1 MKRLFFVLVFLLPVC
16 IAQATTVDGLF
27 KKYKKIPDAQ
37 YVKMNHKELMA
48 QIDSVSSED
57 EKEVLRTA
65 KEMRMLFFSGNE
77 DNAEE
82 LTTELNS
89 LKNYYLALSF
99 THNNGEQSVNI
110 INEGN
115 LSKEA
120 IRGFLESF
128 INPTISV
135 DVYGKET
142 SKDNDIISKPLFLI
156 SFWGMTGLLYI
167 DGEIKASSA
176 DKVIN
181 FTTDTDATIKV
192 ERVMPSE
199 ETDPSDNDDE

>member
-1 MKRLFFVLVFLLPVC
+1 MKKLLFVVAFLLPIC

-48 QIDSVSSED
+48 QIDSVSTED

-65 KEMRMLFFSGNE
+65 KEMRMLFFSSNE

-82 LTTELNS
+82 LPTELNS

-99 THNNGEQSVNI
+99 THGGEGSLNV

-115 LSKEA
+115 VSKEA
-120 IRGFLESF
+120 LRGFFDSF
-128 INPTISV
+128 FNPTISV

-156 SFWGMTGLLYI
+156 SIWGMTGLLYI

-192 ERVMPSE
+192 ERVLPSD
-199 ETDPSDNDDE
+199 ETDSSEKVDD